1 VRISITEI
9 VVRVFNFF
17 NTFTVLRE
25 LLIVFCE
32 DLVYLI
38 YAEDG
43 MLNSEIPIESQK
55 LFKAASFSFTIQ
67 PLSKKSFRILMREN
81 SYLIERMK
89 RWYI

>member
-9 VVRVFNFF
+9 VVRAFIFF
-17 NTFTVLRE
+17 KAFTVLRE

-43 MLNSEIPIESQK
+43 MLKSEIPVESQK
-55 LFKAASFSFTIQ
+55 LFEAISFSFTIQ
-67 PLSKKSFRILMREN
+67 PLSKRSF
-81 SYLIERMK
+81 
-89 RWYI
+89 